1 MRKTTT
7 FAEIA
12 ASRDDAQQKQ
22 VSAALAEVAEEETEA
37 NSEIVEQD
45 KAAKLSLDRDE
56 APGPKKMSQRE
67 LRLRSARAYQ
77 QMGVAIDV
85 ALSTGEGEL
94 PWAFRV
100 LVRPRKGGPYCPP
113 YMELTAENMRQLHAR
128 IAGEIAS
135 GELEGETPRAK
146 TLAPRA
152 PRGDKGR
159 REYWC
164 KAKRRYVAHLAVGP
178 RTFRKLT
185 RRPTPIL
192 GAAAASS
199 DVQGSTVAV
208 LPLPESDDGAAGS
221 TVASSAEQPLMD
233 LSL

>member
-22 VSAALAEVAEEETEA
+22 VSAALAEVAEEETA
-37 NSEIVEQD
+37 SKAEINEQD

-56 APGPKKMSQRE
+56 APKPKKLSQRE
-67 LRLRSARAYQ
+67 LRRRSERAFQ
-77 QMGVAIDV
+77 QMGVAVDV
-85 ALSTGEGEL
+85 VLSMGEGEL

-100 LVRPRKGGPYCPP
+100 LVRPKKPCAHCPP
-113 YMELTAENMRQLHAR
+113 WIELTAENMRQLHAR
-128 IAGEIAS
+128 IGGEIAS
-135 GELEGETPRAK
+135 GETEGATPRAK

-152 PRGDKGR
+152 PRGEKGR

-164 KAKRRYVAHLAVGP
+164 KAKRRYVAHLPVGP
-178 RTFRKLT
+178 GTYRKLT

-208 LPLPESDDGAAGS
+208 LPLPKSDDGAAGS
-221 TVASSAEQPLMD
+221 TVASSAEEPLMD
-233 LSL
+233 LCL